1 MSHFTD
7 YSKFSNASSSSTE
20 FKKSDVCCFDGSIQT
35 QPLLLFR
42 GIMAFIRV
50 VDVWAGKLRTMLIF
64 IPAGLDDILRPLLG
78 SVTRKGIQRKVQR
91 MPGEKIMSEDFQVG
105 AVNYQAHS
113 RLPGKNGI
121 NIYLFR
127 KKQVQCIY

>member
-1 MSHFTD
+1 
-7 YSKFSNASSSSTE
+7 
-20 FKKSDVCCFDGSIQT
+20 
-35 QPLLLFR
+35 
-42 GIMAFIRV
+42 MAFIRV